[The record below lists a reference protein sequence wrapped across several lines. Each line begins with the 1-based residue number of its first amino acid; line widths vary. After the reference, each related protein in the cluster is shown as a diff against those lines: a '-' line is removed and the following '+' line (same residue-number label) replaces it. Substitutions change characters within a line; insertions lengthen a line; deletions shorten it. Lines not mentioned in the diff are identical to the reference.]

1 MLRSAGVA
9 ACPSGRLAPNLH
21 SKPPTFLTTS
31 SSQSLWNSHTFK
43 RVGALT
49 QAACLPD
56 LGLLTVEH
64 WVLDNM
70 FTKTVLSELLKNT
83 TLCCELVG
91 VVNLWLILG
100 RAELA
105 NIARPVVLVECWQ
118 GVCLTRCSCVA
129 AIAVAVKLVGC

>member
-1 MLRSAGVA
+1 
-9 ACPSGRLAPNLH
+9 
-21 SKPPTFLTTS
+21 
-31 SSQSLWNSHTFK
+31 
-43 RVGALT
+43 
-49 QAACLPD
+49 LPD

-105 NIARPVVLVECWQ
+105 NIARPVELVECWQ

-129 AIAVAVKLVGC
+129 A